1 MNFEGPGNHYGI
13 FRLFDF
19 KISGTI
25 SAHISRFI
33 QDSCIPKHSSE
44 DIGLQKWVF
53 NSKFLTF

>member
-1 MNFEGPGNHYGI
+1 MILRDLELLNRYGI

-25 SAHISRFI
+25 SAHIFRFMWDI
-33 QDSCIPKHSSE
+33 CISKHYSE

-53 NSKFLTF
+53 DP